1 MMLILNQ
8 YSLYIWSYFWSNIK
22 HAKRTPYLLERRE
35 YCVLIIL
42 SPRWSIAT
50 YFDSGCLSIK
60 KDYERIKGVL
70 NDALEGYA
78 QKVGHFEKGGKFKG
92 ECLTADNKHRFR
104 HGTEFD
110 CLKQDAS
117 STNKEA
123 FYALHYMKAFVED
136 REITRLPSSFRE
148 WTKYTTKIPDAKL
161 REDFHCIQ
169 VQFPKIIYEDVV
181 TQGGPSTRA
190 MVG

>member
-1 MMLILNQ
+1 MVTRD
-8 YSLYIWSYFWSNIK
+8 K
-22 HAKRTPYLLERRE
+22 

-50 YFDSGCLSIK
+50 YFDSGSLSIK
-60 KDYERIKGVL
+60 KDYEGIKGVL

-78 QKVGHFEKGGKFKG
+78 QKGGHFEKGGKFKG

-104 HGTEFD
+104 HGTEFG

-123 FYALHYMKAFVED
+123 FYALHYMKAFVQD
-136 REITRLPSSFRE
+136 TEITRLPSSFRE
-148 WTKYTTKIPDAKL
+148 WTKSTTKIPDAKL
-161 REDFHCIQ
+161 REDLHYIQ
-169 VQFPKIIYEDVV
+169 VQLSNIIFEDVV